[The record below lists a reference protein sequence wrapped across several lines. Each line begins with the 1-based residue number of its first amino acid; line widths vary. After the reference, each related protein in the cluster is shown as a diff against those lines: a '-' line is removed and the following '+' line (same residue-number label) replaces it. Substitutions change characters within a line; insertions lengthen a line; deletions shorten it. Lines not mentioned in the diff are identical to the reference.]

1 MIATSMRELIMDEL
15 SGFRDSHASTTS
27 RNNKTDL
34 EPNDPVVD
42 LKLQL
47 LRQSGKLN
55 ILEKSS
61 ENCTEH
67 Y

>member
-1 MIATSMRELIMDEL
+1 MDEL